1 MLIASL
7 IFVMSFAALVQFA
20 ALSWRAGLLRVAA
33 APLEFESDLLA
44 TMADKSLSINSF
56 TDVRA
61 YQKLC
66 PNLVAAS
73 AAGPSMG
80 TVGLYYRALR
90 CASLMGD
97 SVANWAKSE
106 MQTCARFAAV
116 ALSQQLARTQVLAAE
131 LGSY

>member
-7 IFVMSFAALVQFA
+7 IFVLSFAALVQFA
-20 ALSWRAGLLRVAA
+20 ALSWRAGLLRVAT

-44 TMADKSLSINSF
+44 NMADKSLSINNF
-56 TDVRA
+56 RDVCA

-73 AAGPSMG
+73 ASGPSMG
-80 TVGLYYRALR
+80 SVGLYYRALQA
-90 CASLMGD
+90 ASLLGD
-97 SVANWAKSE
+97 SVANWARGE
-106 MQTCARFAAV
+106 MDTCARFAAV